1 MELKLVEEIQ
11 RVLVD
16 GTVLPWRRG
25 VTVRSYPWP
34 WSFSI
39 CIHDMGENM
48 KLEKNKRL
56 LFHIDLDKV
65 G

>member
-1 MELKLVEEIQ
+1 MERYYL
-11 RVLVD
+11 R
-16 GTVLPWRRG
+16 GGG